1 MRKPLSTRRV
11 LAGTAV
17 AVAAGAALALP
28 STGLG
33 GVAAIQ
39 DDVLTTAAANQ
50 VPQRLQLVA
59 NTRAKVARFDILWS
73 FVATRQPVNP
83 QDPADPAYNWSH
95 VDQVLTG
102 LDQLDVTPIV
112 STYSTP
118 KFAQATRATGYVSAY
133 NPNAPT
139 PTAFGAF
146 MKAVATRYSGTYPNA
161 GGGTLPRVRHFE
173 VWNEPNL
180 KNFFRYGTKSNM
192 GKYKGLVKAAYT
204 NIKSANPNAVVIAG
218 VGGPRSSGGNGNI
231 SAKEW
236 MNKLVSDKSVKFDA
250 YSQHIYPSQAPKFT
264 SPAYEKVFPTWDSL
278 DDIYKALDKKRKGM
292 KLYVTEAGYTTGF
305 DALPH
310 GQGHAVG
317 AEQVPEADL
326 QPAAGQEPADGG
338 GGLVQPAGQQELAR
352 RSAALQRRQEA
363 VLQLVRELRAA
374 PDPGQPALDA
384 RQLAPHR
391 LTGAPRGAPVPAAT
405 ARPGCSGGS
414 GTGRPG

>member
-102 LDQLDVTPIV
+102 LDQLGITPIV

-118 KFAQATRATGYVSAY
+118 KFAQATRATGYKSAY

-292 KLYVTEAGYTTGF
+292 KLYVTEAGYTTGPTPF
-305 DALPH
+305 RTVKVTPSVQNKYLKQIYNLPLVKSPRMA
-310 GQGHAVG
+310 AV
-317 AEQVPEADL
+317 VWFNL
-326 QPAAGQEPADGG
+326 QDNKNWP
-338 GGLVQPAGQQELAR
+338 GGLLRSNGGKKPSFNSFVSYAR
-352 RSAALQRRQEA
+352 RPIPGN
-363 VLQLVRELRAA
+363 LRST
-374 PDPGQPALDA
+374 
-384 RQLAPHR
+384 LAN
-391 LTGAPRGAPVPAAT
+391 
-405 ARPGCSGGS
+405 
-414 GTGRPG
+414 